1 MLIPPKISQM
11 IFITVDRQPIFDE
24 VSVILTPK
32 GAKPTMANLKHCIPN
47 GMPTMVKHKTNPP
60 KIYWKKINIP
70 PKIIQMMLPKKLMF
84 LRVADYLIV
93 TFLYKLAL

>member
-11 IFITVDRQPIFDE
+11 IFIMVDRQPIFDE

-93 TFLYKLAL
+93 T